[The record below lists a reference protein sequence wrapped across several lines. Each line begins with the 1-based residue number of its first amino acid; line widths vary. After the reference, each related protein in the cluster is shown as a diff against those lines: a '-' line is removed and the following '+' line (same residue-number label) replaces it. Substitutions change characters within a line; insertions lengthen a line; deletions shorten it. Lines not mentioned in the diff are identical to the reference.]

1 MSWSIFL
8 HVNSEDEVL
17 KRNSVS
23 NFSGHAFV
31 FLLLNKEIKTPT
43 KVISYRI
50 TVGLGLLIY
59 PATFIDLYVQKGIPF
74 LIAYAY
80 LIVYTS

>member
-23 NFSGHAFV
+23 NFSSHAFV

-59 PATFIDLYVQKGIPF
+59 PATFIDLYVQKILWIPF

-80 LIVYTS
+80 LIV